1 MSASTI
7 AGRPSASRLF
17 ALAVTLLV
25 LSGLVIAVRGR
36 LADPLPGAW
45 WIGFWDKARFGAP
58 AELAFATRFRLERAA
73 PGARVKLRAVGIGTV
88 YVDGVAIA
96 EGTGT
101 GDLAVPLASGDHEMV
116 VVLRHSEGISSLRLR
131 LEAPERVVVTGP
143 GWRVDDDLRRM
154 EEKGFGGARY
164 PATLL
169 ARPTISS
176 LDSLSSARSWRGRG
190 DVLSVP
196 SSARI
201 PSRAATE

>member
-1 MSASTI
+1 M
-7 AGRPSASRLF
+7 
-17 ALAVTLLV
+17 LLV
-25 LSGLVIAVRGR
+25 LAGLVIAVRAR

-73 PGARVKLRAVGIGTV
+73 PGARVKLRAVGTGTL
-88 YVDGVAIA
+88 YVDGETVA

-101 GDLAVPLASGDHEMV
+101 GDLAVPLAAGDHEMV

-131 LEAPERVVVTGP
+131 LETPERVVVTGP
-143 GWRVDDDLRRM
+143 AWRVDDDLRRM

-176 LDSLSSARSWRGRG
+176 LDSFSSARSWRGRA
-190 DVLSVP
+190 DVSRVP
-196 SSARI
+196 SSSRI
-201 PSRAATE
+201 PSRAATQ